1 VLVLFAL
8 VLTRV
13 AGMFIGAPLFSR
25 EGVPV
30 RFRILLIA
38 ALALALL
45 PSLHV
50 PELPVDAAAVAG
62 ALIGELS
69 IGLCIGLLAR
79 FFLTAFQL
87 AGDIASFQMGFA
99 LAQSFDPDSGE
110 SSPVVATIHLG
121 LATLLFLLV
130 DGHHL
135 LIRSVAASFLTL
147 PPGSTLE
154 SGPLTESL
162 FTAAGSMFEI
172 GARVAAPASGVLLLI
187 NAMVGFLNRVTPQL
201 SIFNIGF
208 PLTVVGGLL
217 VFILALPGVVSC
229 FSEGFIALQAELS
242 TLVGV

>member
-8 VLTRV
+8 VMTRV

-25 EGVPV
+25 EGVPW
-30 RFRILLIA
+30 RFRFLLIC

-45 PSLHV
+45 PALR
-50 PELPVDAAAVAG
+50 PGELPVDAAAVAG

-99 LAQSFDPDSGE
+99 LAQSFDPE
-110 SSPVVATIHLG
+110 SSESTPVIATIHLG
-121 LATLLFLLV
+121 LVTLLFLLL
-130 DGHHL
+130 DGHHM
-135 LIRSVAASFLTL
+135 LIRSVAVSFTTL

-154 SGPLTESL
+154 SGALTESL
-162 FTAAGSMFEI
+162 FSAAGRMFEI
-172 GARVAAPASGVLLLI
+172 GARVAAPTSGVLLLI
-187 NAMVGFLNRVTPQL
+187 NGMVGFLNRVTPQL

-208 PLTVVGGLL
+208 PMTVIGGLL
-217 VFILALPGVVSC
+217 VVGVSLPGVANC
-229 FSEGFIALQAELS
+229 FTEGYVALQGEIAV
-242 TLVGV
+242 LVGG